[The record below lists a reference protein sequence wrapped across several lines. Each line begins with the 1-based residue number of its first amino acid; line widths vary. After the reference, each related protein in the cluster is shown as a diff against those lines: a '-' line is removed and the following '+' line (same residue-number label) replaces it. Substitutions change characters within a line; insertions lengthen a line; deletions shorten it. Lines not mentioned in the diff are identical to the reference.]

1 MQSKIPQ
8 CMTINNVDSLPLSA
22 NPRSLVNDLFPN
34 LALEKVGYPDL
45 EAAISEKI
53 EEAELV
59 NHPAWTIKLI
69 QLYETQRVRHGI
81 MVLGPS
87 GAGKTTCIHM
97 LMKSL
102 TVIGKPHKEMRLNP
116 KVMNRL
122 KVVGIYQGLK
132 HLEDEVV
139 VGEAICALIPT
150 DFFPQ
155 F

>member
-1 MQSKIPQ
+1 MAADKNNKLPGIEPLPRALSSESKFTNP
-8 CMTINNVDSLPLSA
+8 DSVHR
-22 NPRSLVNDLFPN
+22 RSLVNDLFPN

-59 NHPAWTIKLI
+59 NHPPWTIKLI

-87 GAGKTTCIHM
+87 GAGKTSCIHM

-102 TVIGKPHKEMRLNP
+102 TVIGKPHREMRLNP
-116 KVMNRL
+116 KVEEKFKAKL
-122 KVVGIYQGLK
+122 S
-132 HLEDEVV
+132 
-139 VGEAICALIPT
+139 
-150 DFFPQ
+150 
-155 F
+155 